1 MGGTKR
7 KIKIE
12 EIEKK
17 TVKSVAFTKRR
28 NGLFRKAAELCLL
41 SSSTQI
47 AILATPPSTNS
58 HAAFYSFGHSSVDHV
73 VSSLLNDRC
82 PLPTEHENKSGL
94 GFWWEDEGF
103 ERSENIDELK
113 EATDAV
119 SRMLNSLRQ
128 RLDALKSNQ
137 RDGTLV
143 IHQEEVLQLC
153 DTERNNN
160 EEVTNQIARLE
171 EASGSGSCLV
181 ENVADN
187 DLPRDEFF
195 SDAKID
201 QF

>member
-12 EIEKK
+12 EIKKK

-47 AILATPPSTNS
+47 AILATPPCTNS
-58 HAAFYSFGHSSVDHV
+58 HVAFYSFGHSSVDHI

-82 PLPTEHENKSGL
+82 PLPTKHEDKTGL
-94 GFWWEDEGF
+94 GEGF
-103 ERSENIDELK
+103 DGSENIDELK

-119 SRMLNSLRQ
+119 SRMLNKLRI
-128 RLDALKSNQ
+128 RLEAMKSNQ
-137 RDGTLV
+137 RDGGLV

-160 EEVTNQIARLE
+160 EEITNQIIRLE
-171 EASGSGSCLV
+171 GASGSGSLV
-181 ENVADN
+181 ENVEKSA
-187 DLPRDEFF
+187 L
-195 SDAKID
+195 
-201 QF
+201 

>member
-82 PLPTEHENKSGL
+82 PLPTEHEDKSGL

-113 EATDAV
+113 EASDAV
-119 SRMLNSLRQ
+119 SRMLKNMRL

-137 RDGTLV
+137 SDGALV

-153 DTERNNN
+153 DIETNNN
-160 EEVTNQIARLE
+160 EEMTNQITRLE
-171 EASGSGSCLV
+171 GASGSLV
-181 ENVADN
+181 ENVEESLPN
-187 DLPRDEFF
+187 DDFF
-195 SDAKID
+195 GDVKID
-201 QF
+201 TF